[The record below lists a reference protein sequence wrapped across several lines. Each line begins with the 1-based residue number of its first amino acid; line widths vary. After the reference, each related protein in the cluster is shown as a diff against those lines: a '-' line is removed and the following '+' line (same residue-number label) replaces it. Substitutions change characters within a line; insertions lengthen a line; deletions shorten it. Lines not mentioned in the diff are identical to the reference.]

1 MPARAPRELIDV
13 SCRVALDV
21 RAEVAQPLV
30 TVHPMRIEL
39 PAATWADA
47 AHRADDDA
55 HTLTVAPL
63 PSAPHWPGDAWAGDP
78 AAGLRTEVSAQP
90 PVTLTLTLTL

>member
-1 MPARAPRELIDV
+1 
-13 SCRVALDV
+13 
-21 RAEVAQPLV
+21 
-30 TVHPMRIEL
+30 MRIEL

-63 PSAPHWPGDAWAGDP
+63 PAPHWPGDTWAAEP
-78 AAGLRTEVSAQP
+78 LATLRTEVAATPSVAI
-90 PVTLTLTLTL
+90 TLTL